1 MTSVRIEL
9 PWVAATLNP
18 NRRNGTHWSRVHT
31 TKGKRLAD
39 ARALTMQAM
48 RAAGYV
54 PPQGALALIV
64 TFCPPDRSRRDM
76 DNLFAS
82 LKADLD
88 GVAQAMGIDDS
99 LFEPVTLKRG
109 EPQKPGR
116 VIVEVGC

>member
-1 MTSVRIEL
+1 MIIEL
-9 PWVAATLNP
+9 PWVAASLNP
-18 NRRNGTHWSRVHT
+18 NNRNGTHWSWAHAAKSRRT
-31 TKGKRLAD
+31 AD
-39 ARALTMQAM
+39 ARVLTLHAM
-48 RAAGYV
+48 RQAHYTPPGGQV
-54 PPQGALALIV
+54 PLAV
-64 TFCPPDRSRRDM
+64 TFVAPDKRRRDM

-88 GVAQAMGIDDS
+88 GVAQALGIDDS

>member
-1 MTSVRIEL
+1 MIVEL
-9 PWVAATLNP
+9 PWVATSLNP
-18 NRRNGTHWSRVHT
+18 NNRNGKHWSWAHAA
-31 TKGKRLAD
+31 KSKRTAD
-39 ARALTMQAM
+39 ARILTLQAM
-48 RAAGYV
+48 QVHRKTAGGAGGPV
-54 PPQGALALIV
+54 PLTV
-64 TFCPPDRSRRDM
+64 TFVAPDKRRRDM

-88 GVAQAMGIDDS
+88 GVAQALGIDDS

>member
-1 MTSVRIEL
+1 MIVEL
-9 PWVAATLNP
+9 PWVATSLNP
-18 NRRNGTHWSRVHT
+18 NNRNGVHWGRTHAAKS
-31 TKGKRLAD
+31 KRTAD
-39 ARALTMQAM
+39 ARILTLQAM
-48 RAAGYV
+48 RRACYV
-54 PPQGALALIV
+54 PPMGHLALTV
-64 TFCPPDRSRRDM
+64 TFVAPDKRRRDM

-88 GVAQAMGIDDS
+88 GVAQALGIDDS